1 MGSSPYHPTYTIP
14 DTPHIPHP
22 HYTHTP
28 SSLHHPPHSTTI
40 IPLPPHHR
48 TPARTWGS
56 CPLWDMLSLP
66 GVLWRAG
73 SHQNPW
79 CPIEYRGC
87 REEGMPGAH
96 DWVDAGGWST
106 VCTVP
111 CLLPLPLLEGGTPC
125 TGHQP
130 LTQRDLGWPGPGLC
144 GGKGDSS
151 PPRPNT
157 KTNGI
162 QPPMALAGPGFWLW
176 DEGALSQLDVASWAL
191 AVPHRSGSLT

>member
-144 GGKGDSS
+144 GGWGDLSLTVPHCLQSEFRRSS
-151 PPRPNT
+151 PETFATR
-157 KTNGI
+157 
-162 QPPMALAGPGFWLW
+162 L
-176 DEGALSQLDVASWAL
+176 
-191 AVPHRSGSLT
+191 